1 MPTQSKSPQSKLPKS
16 KSAKPKSS
24 ISNTAKPEPKTP
36 AEKNTSQ
43 KSQKRAA
50 TKSASACPM
59 DTHTMCQVL
68 ETLTRTYHYHPMG
81 ELTQHDPYRVL
92 VACVLSLR
100 TKDEV
105 TMPASERLF
114 ALADTPEK
122 MVTLPVSQIAEL
134 IYPVGFYKTK
144 AQSIWD
150 FSQKLLDDFGG
161 VTPKTIEELLTLKG
175 VGRKTA
181 NLVVGLGHGL
191 PAICVD
197 IHVHRICNRLGYVQ
211 TQTPD
216 ETEMVLRQ
224 ILPGPYWSVINT
236 MMVLHGQ
243 QICRP
248 IGPHCDV
255 CPVANFCCKVNVKP
269 RAGKAVQ
276 KTVSNRSP
284 L

>member
-1 MPTQSKSPQSKLPKS
+1 
-16 KSAKPKSS
+16 
-24 ISNTAKPEPKTP
+24 
-36 AEKNTSQ
+36 
-43 KSQKRAA
+43 
-50 TKSASACPM
+50 
-59 DTHTMCQVL
+59 MCQVL

-81 ELTQHDPYRVL
+81 ELTQHDPYKVL

-114 ALADTPEK
+114 AQADTPAK
-122 MVTLPVSQIAEL
+122 MVQLPVSQIAEL

-144 AQSIWD
+144 AQSILD

-161 VTPKTIEELLTLKG
+161 ATPKTIEELLTLKG

-216 ETEMVLRQ
+216 ETEMVLRK

-248 IGPHCDV
+248 IGPHCEV
-255 CPVANFCCKVNVKP
+255 CPVADFCCKVDVKP
-269 RAGKAVQ
+269 RVGKGAK
-276 KTVSNRSP
+276 KTI
-284 L
+284 